1 MKQKVLKTQKTITTY
16 KCADSPYQQTSYEL
30 NRITTQDCF
39 EWTQMIWLVNEIIF
53 KSNETKDENGEQYV

>member
-16 KCADSPYQQTSYEL
+16 KCADRPYQQTSCEL

-39 EWTQMIWLVNEIIF
+39 E
-53 KSNETKDENGEQYV
+53 